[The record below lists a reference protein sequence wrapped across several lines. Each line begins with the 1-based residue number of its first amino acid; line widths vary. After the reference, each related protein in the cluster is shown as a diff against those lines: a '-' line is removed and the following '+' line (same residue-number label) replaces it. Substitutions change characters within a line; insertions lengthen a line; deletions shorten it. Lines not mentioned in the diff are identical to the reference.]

1 MGRGV
6 MAYETFAFVY
16 DEVMD
21 SSLYKKWLDFSC
33 RHLGKRKQ
41 LLELACGTGA
51 LAVEFAKAG
60 FDDWVRS
67 FRRDADDR

>member
-33 RHLGKRKQ
+33 RHLGK
-41 LLELACGTGA
+41 T
-51 LAVEFAKAG
+51 AVRIG
-60 FDDWVRS
+60 LWNWCVSR
-67 FRRDADDR
+67 

>member
-1 MGRGV
+1 

-21 SSLYKKWLDFSC
+21 DSLYQQWLDFSL
-33 RHLGKRKQ
+33 RHLPKETNQ

-51 LAVEFAKAG
+51 LAVEFAK
-60 FDDWVRS
+60 RILT
-67 FRRDADDR
+67 

>member
-33 RHLGKRKQ
+33 RHLEK
-41 LLELACGTGA
+41 ENSC
-51 LAVEFAKAG
+51 
-60 FDDWVRS
+60 
-67 FRRDADDR
+67 